1 VSEQAPLFDATVR
14 IDRLPATG
22 RDLTVSLDE
31 PTRAA
36 LAEAL
41 SISTIDR
48 FEATLTVAPLRG
60 GIRALGR
67 LVADIVQPSVVTF
80 EPVGQHI
87 DEPIDRVFLPEAQAR
102 KPTPGS
108 EIFVDLDDEDFP
120 DHIDGPEVDLSAGHR
135 PLSAGAGRKP
145 RFAGHRRWRRA
156 HQSVR
161 GPRKT
166 QEVHRYR
173 SVERGAGACTDS
185 PMGYV
190 WLPPREAQN
199 GLK

>member
-1 VSEQAPLFDATVR
+1 VSADTPLFDAVIR

-22 RDLTVSLDE
+22 RDLKVSLNE

-41 SISTIDR
+41 NLSAIDS
-48 FEATLTVAPLRG
+48 FEAALTVTPLRG

-87 DEPIDRVFLPEAQAR
+87 DEPVDRVFLPEAHDH

-108 EIFVDLDDEDFP
+108 EVFIDLEDEDFP
-120 DHIDGPEVDLSAGHR
+120 DHIDGPEVDLSALLIETLALAIDHYPRR
-135 PLSAGAGRKP
+135 PGESLDSLGIDLGGGP
-145 RFAGHRRWRRA
+145 SGPFAA
-156 HQSVR
+156 LEKLKKS
-161 GPRKT
+161 
-166 QEVHRYR
+166 
-173 SVERGAGACTDS
+173 TDID
-185 PMGYV
+185 
-190 WLPPREAQN
+190 R
-199 GLK
+199 

>member
-1 VSEQAPLFDATVR
+1 MSADTPLFDAVIR

-22 RDLTVSLDE
+22 RDLKVSLNE

-41 SISTIDR
+41 NLSAIDS
-48 FEATLTVAPLRG
+48 FEAALTVTPLRG

-87 DEPIDRVFLPEAQAR
+87 DEPVDRVFLPEAHDH

-108 EIFVDLDDEDFP
+108 EVFIDLEDEDFP
-120 DHIDGPEVDLSAGHR
+120 DHIDGPEVDLSALLIETLALAIDHYPRR
-135 PLSAGAGRKP
+135 PGESLDSLGIDLGGGP
-145 RFAGHRRWRRA
+145 SGPFAA
-156 HQSVR
+156 LEKLKKS
-161 GPRKT
+161 
-166 QEVHRYR
+166 
-173 SVERGAGACTDS
+173 TDID
-185 PMGYV
+185 
-190 WLPPREAQN
+190 R
-199 GLK
+199 